1 MRILMA
7 GAQTTGA
14 LAALLLA
21 ACQPANDGN
30 TGEPASPNPQGI
42 VAPPAE
48 KPAYRFKIGGLDA
61 IALFDGTNPVPN
73 DNQVFGVGLT
83 PQAVAAPLA
92 AAGQPADPITLEI
105 HPLLVRNGSRV
116 MLFDAGLGEG
126 KGELMQSL
134 QAAGVDPASVTDVLI
149 SHGHPD
155 HVGGL
160 VRGGGLAFPN
170 AAIRLSQAEWAAM
183 RANPELADLVRI
195 VTPKV
200 QAFEPGGEVAPGV
213 TAQDTAGHTPGH
225 VSYLI
230 ADAQNQLLYTGDL
243 MHHWV
248 LSVEHPDW
256 LVGYDDDQQAGLKAR
271 LDEIT
276 ALRASGAHIYAYHFP
291 FPGLGKIQTREGR
304 AMFIAEAQST
314 QN

>member
-1 MRILMA
+1 MRIATTCL
-7 GAQTTGA
+7 QTTA
-14 LAALLLA
+14 AFAALLLA
-21 ACQPANDGN
+21 ACQPANEQKA
-30 TGEPASPNPQGI
+30 GEPAPLNPEGI
-42 VAPPAE
+42 VAPAAN
-48 KPAYRFKIGGLDA
+48 KPVYRFKIGDLDA
-61 IALFDGTNPVPN
+61 IALFDKTNQLPN
-73 DNQVFGVGLT
+73 DNKVFGVGET
-83 PQAVAAPLA
+83 PETVAGALQS
-92 AAGQPADPITLEI
+92 AGQPADTITLEV
-105 HPLLVRNGSRV
+105 HPLLVRNGDRTL
-116 MLFDAGLGEG
+116 LFDTGLGEG
-126 KGELMQSL
+126 GGELMGSL
-134 QAAGVDPASVTDVLI
+134 RTAGVDPAAVTDVLI
-149 SHGHPD
+149 SHGHRD

-160 VRGGGLAFPN
+160 VRNGALAFPN
-170 AAIRLSQAEWAAM
+170 AAVRLSQAEWASM

-195 VTPKV
+195 ITPKV

-230 ADAQNQLLYTGDL
+230 ADKQNQLLYTGDL
-243 MHHWV
+243 MHHWI

-256 LVGYDDDQQAGLKAR
+256 LVGYDNDQQAGLKAR

-314 QN
+314 EN